1 MEFRQRGELRNRLPD
16 MIILSVGVNDSPR
29 VGRRD
34 GRTLTDFGTFM
45 AQLADLL
52 DRAQQLCPVMF
63 VGMTPVDESKMPFL
77 DCLYY
82 DRTEQYRY
90 KEATRIA
97 CKLRRIPY
105 LDIFELWMER
115 GESWVKS
122 RLCPDG
128 LHPNVKGY
136 EALLE
141 DVLDWEPFG
150 GLK

>member
-1 MEFRQRGELRNRLPD
+1 
-16 MIILSVGVNDSPR
+16 
-29 VGRRD
+29 
-34 GRTLTDFGTFM
+34 
-45 AQLADLL
+45 
-52 DRAQQLCPVMF
+52 MF

-82 DRTEQYRY
+82 DRAEQYRY

-115 GESWVKS
+115 GENWIES

-141 DVLDWEPFG
+141 DIHAWESFSQ
-150 GLK
+150 LFTRHS